1 MAEDRSGCV
10 AHVVHTLLRARDWQD
25 RPEFAQVCDW
35 WRAGGPGVLALVGIG
50 GAGKTAIADRFVRR
64 LPGPTEAEP
73 HSPQDATLSLPEGL
87 FVFSFYDAPNPE
99 YFFDTLYDWLVTE
112 FQVADRRRVTDSG
125 IRIQASAALLIHA
138 LGYTRRK
145 LLLVLDGLEKVQ
157 DDGSCSGVVGHI
169 EDSGLRTFLL
179 HTAAGLLPDI
189 SVLLTTCFVMDDLTY
204 ERACGNAPHFA
215 AVSVDEIVDD
225 ACIALMRH
233 QGVHGSDDVLRE
245 IGRLC
250 GRHALTV
257 DLVGGYL
264 ARFHGG
270 NPTASLNMLA
280 SQELQDLVA
289 HERAHRRRRVAIQT
303 ARFRRVA
310 ESYQTALS
318 QSDPAA
324 LALLQRL
331 CLFRLGVNAAM
342 LTSIFTGPDKEPV
355 AGSLL
360 ATLSPDELQTKLNLL
375 VDMRLL
381 GHDAQRAARSS
392 GSAPSASRHPTATIY
407 TVHPTVRDG
416 FLGSLDAVVA
426 QRGHDAART
435 SLLAALGEK
444 PGTVPSAPAMLD
456 LLEEI
461 VYHTL
466 RAGHVAEAWDLYCNR
481 IGGYWN
487 LGWRLGAY
495 ERGER
500 ICRDFANGL
509 SAQAALAVD
518 TAYMPFRELSEH
530 WQAIFLN
537 EWALYLKER
546 GCLDAAACCF
556 KAANEPD
563 YRHENWTNAS
573 TGSRNLAA
581 VWLVSG
587 RLTAG
592 LRAAAEALSLAERA
606 DDATERTDSH
616 AYRGH
621 ALAQRGETDTALTD
635 FHHSLYWQHQTE
647 GQSDLPLYSLRGV
660 YHTHLLARLGDDAEA
675 TRLTEANKQILLRHG
690 GPQDDDIPKCHLVLA
705 DLACTRDDWKLASNL
720 SHQAHAWA
728 VERDAKEVLCG
739 SALVQARIELAQA
752 FAVVR
757 SRSDQAEFQPLND
770 HIDAC
775 RRVLADGIRMARECG
790 FGIYHI
796 DLLLG
801 RAQLALLTGNA
812 AAALADIETALTT
825 GHRPPPTSGLPT
837 LLAATDPECGYAWG
851 ESDARHL
858 RAEALL
864 LQAAERLG
872 RPDFVPAE
880 FDRLPADIRR
890 DIDEA
895 RTELTRCRS
904 VRQRIQD
911 PNVRHTE
918 EVLNRLGGGKLT
930 RYPYRQRR
938 AI

>member
-10 AHVVHTLLRARDWQD
+10 AHVVHTLRRAPDWQD

-35 WRAGGPGVLALVGIG
+35 WRAGGTGVLALVGIG
-50 GAGKTAIADRFVRR
+50 GAGKTAIADRFVRS
-64 LPGPTEAEP
+64 LLGPTEAEP
-73 HSPQDATLSLPEGL
+73 HSPQDATLSLPEGV

-99 YFFDTLYDWLVTE
+99 HFFDTLYDWLVTE

-138 LGYTRRK
+138 LGHTRRK
-145 LLLVLDGLEKVQ
+145 FLLVLDGLEKVQ

-169 EDSGLRTFLL
+169 EDGGLRTFLL
-179 HTAAGLLPDI
+179 RTAAGLLPDLA
-189 SVLLTTCFVMDDLTY
+189 VLLTACFGMNDLAY
-204 ERACGNAPHFA
+204 ERACGNTPHFA
-215 AVSVDEIVDD
+215 AVFVDEIADE
-225 ACIALMRH
+225 ACIALMHH
-233 QGVHGSDDVLRE
+233 QGVHGSDDVLRDV
-245 IGRLC
+245 GRLC

-257 DLVGGYL
+257 ELLGGYL
-264 ARFHGG
+264 AHFHSGD
-270 NPTASLNMLA
+270 PTAPLNMPT

-289 HERAHRRRRVAIQT
+289 RECDHRRRRVAIQT

-310 ESYQTALS
+310 EGYQAALS

-324 LALLQRL
+324 LALLQCL
-331 CLFRLGVNAAM
+331 CLFRLGVDTAT
-342 LTSIFTGPDKEPV
+342 LTSVFTGPDKEPV
-355 AGSLL
+355 AGPLL
-360 ATLSPDELQTKLNLL
+360 AALSPDELHAKLNLL

-381 GHDAQRAARSS
+381 QHGTRSAVHSS
-392 GSAPSASRHPTATIY
+392 GVAPAASRQPPATIY
-407 TVHPTVRDG
+407 TVHPAVRDG
-416 FLGSLDAVVA
+416 FLSGLNEVVA

-435 SLLAALGEK
+435 GLLASFGEK

-466 RAGHVAEAWDLYCNR
+466 RAGHVAEAWDIYCNR

-495 ERGER
+495 ERGAR

-518 TAYMPFRELSEH
+518 TSGMPFRELPEH

-556 KAANEPD
+556 KVANEPD
-563 YRHENWTNAS
+563 YRQENWTNAS

-581 VWLVSG
+581 VWLVAG
-587 RLTAG
+587 RLTAA

-606 DDATERTDSH
+606 DDATEHTDSH
-616 AYRGH
+616 AYHGH
-621 ALAQRGETDTALTD
+621 ALALRGDTAAALTD
-635 FHHSLYWQHQTE
+635 FHHALYWQHQTE

-660 YHTHLLARLGDDAEA
+660 YHTHLLARLGDHAEA
-675 TRLTEANKQILLRHG
+675 TRLTQANKQILLRHG

-705 DLACTRDDWKLASNL
+705 ALACARNDWKLASNL
-720 SHQAHAWA
+720 AHQAHAWA

-739 SALVQARIELAQA
+739 AALVQARIELAQA
-752 FAVVR
+752 CAVVR
-757 SRSDQAEFQPLND
+757 SRSDQAACQPPNA

-775 RRVLADGIRMARECG
+775 RRILADGIRMARECG

-801 RAQLALLTGNA
+801 RAQLALLTGNVD
-812 AAALADIETALTT
+812 AALVDIETALTT
-825 GHRPPPTSGLPT
+825 GHRPPPSSGLPI
-837 LLAATDPECGYAWG
+837 LVAATDPECGYAWG
-851 ESDARHL
+851 EGEARHL

-864 LQAAERLG
+864 LQAAQCLG
-872 RPDFVPAE
+872 RPDFVRAE
-880 FDRLPADIRR
+880 FDQLPADIRR

-895 RTELTRCRS
+895 RAELSRCRTL
-904 VRQRIQD
+904 RQRIQD
-911 PNVRHTE
+911 PQVHHTE
-918 EVLNRLGGGKLT
+918 EVLNRLNGGELT
-930 RYPYRQRR
+930 RYPCSKRW